1 LTSGKATSKLE
12 AAATRLERAVARLEG
27 AVQRAGGASG
37 DARRLATA
45 LDEAKAEYSA
55 LEQTTA
61 RVATRL
67 DATIERLNAVLGV

>member
-1 LTSGKATSKLE
+1 LTTGKATSKLE
-12 AAATRLERAVARLEG
+12 AAAARLERAVARLEG
-27 AVQRAGGASG
+27 AVQQAGGPSG
-37 DARRLATA
+37 DARRQ
-45 LDEAKAEYSA
+45 AKAEYSA